1 MCLISNE
8 RKSICVNSLCFV
20 SCSYFRFY
28 GPIKRYQRFEGVVY
42 IFRAQINKFYTVP
55 WSYELE
61 VVSCQQCSSDVA
73 LRSACR
79 ML

>member
-1 MCLISNE
+1 MCLKSNE

-42 IFRAQINKFYTVP
+42 IFRVQIKNSTQYLGAMS
-55 WSYELE
+55 WRLYLA
-61 VVSCQQCSSDVA
+61 SSA
-73 LRSACR
+73 PRTWH
-79 ML
+79 